1 VISLDTLI
9 QEVVVDGRPYAAVH
23 LAGLAEIHP
32 TGPSRLPFSLKIL
45 AENMVRNILWGRLD
59 QKNLTRLL
67 SWRPEGFAPV
77 GISFYPA
84 RVLMQDFTGV
94 PALCDLAAMRD
105 AAVTAG
111 FHASRVNPKVPVDLI
126 IDHSVQ
132 VDFFGM
138 KGALQKNVA
147 LEFDRN
153 RERYAFLKWAQK
165 SFDNLKIVP
174 PNSGICHQINLEML
188 GTVTISSTW
197 KDRPWAFP
205 DSLVGTDSH
214 TPMINALGT
223 LGWGVGG
230 IEAEAV
236 MMGQPLSIRLPSV
249 TGVRICGTPN
259 KGVTATDVVLY
270 VTERLRQEVVVEQFV
285 EYFGPSLSAL
295 SLPDRATI
303 ANMTPENGATV
314 GLFPVDEVTLGYLVG
329 TGRDAAARFAEAY
342 TKETGLFHDPTNE
355 PSYNRIIELD
365 LSAITPSVAGPS
377 RPQDRIPLPDLKPAM
392 ESAFEGGKKGR
403 DISMGGKLCRVEDGS
418 VVIAAITSCTN
429 TSNPHVMLGAGLI
442 AKKAVAMG
450 LSIPPFVKTSLAPG
464 SRAVVKYLEDAGL
477 MAPLEKLG
485 FHLAGFGCTTCIGN
499 SGPLPPEVAH
509 VVEEE
514 DLNVAAV
521 LSGNRNFEA
530 RIHQKVRS
538 NFLASPML
546 VVLFAIAGRTDIDL
560 MNEVL
565 GCTPEGKEIF
575 LADLW
580 PSREEIDAVVAR
592 CISPS
597 TFTSTYAS
605 IYEGDDHWQA
615 IESGSGLTFD
625 WDKTS
630 TYIRKPPFFDGFSLT
645 PPAIA
650 TITDARVLLKLGD
663 SITTD
668 HISPA
673 GAIPPS
679 YPAGAYLTDKGI
691 APDAYNSYGSRR
703 GNHEVMMRGTFA
715 NIRIKNELAQSNT
728 KGKEGAFT
736 TLFPEHEEHFIF
748 DAAQIYK
755 GRKTPLI
762 ILAGTEYGTGSSRDW
777 AAKGSLLLGVRAVI
791 AKSFERIHRSN
802 LVGMG
807 VLPLEFM
814 EDESTR
820 TLNLNGTETFSLS
833 GLDTLDAGGTLS
845 VRAQKENGQAI
856 LFGVKVRLD
865 TAKEV
870 ETYRHGGILPM
881 VLREL
886 LEK

>member
-1 VISLDTLI
+1 MISLDSLI
-9 QEVVVDGRPYAAVH
+9 RDVVVDGRSYAAVH
-23 LAGLAEIHP
+23 VAGLA
-32 TGPSRLPFSLKIL
+32 GVYASAPSRLPFSLKIL
-45 AENMVRNILWGRLD
+45 AENMVRNILWGRLAPE
-59 QKNLTRLL
+59 NLTRLL

-105 AAVTAG
+105 AAVKAG
-111 FHASRVNPKVPVDLI
+111 FPAERINPEVPVDLI

-138 KGALQKNVA
+138 KGALEKNVG

-174 PNSGICHQINLEML
+174 PNSGICHQINLEKL
-188 GTVTISSTW
+188 GTVAVSNTY
-197 KDRPWAFP
+197 KDRAWAFP

-236 MMGQPLSIRLPSV
+236 MMGQPLSMRLPSV
-249 TGVRICGTPN
+249 TGVRICGTPD

-314 GLFPVDEVTLGYLVG
+314 GLFPVDEVTIEYLRA
-329 TGRDAAARFAEAY
+329 TGRDDAARFAEAY
-342 TKETGLFHDPTNE
+342 AKEAGLFHDPAEE
-355 PSYNRIIELD
+355 PSYNRVIELD
-365 LSAITPSVAGPS
+365 LSDIAPSVAGPA
-377 RPQDRIPLPDLKPAM
+377 RPQDRIPLQKLKPAM
-392 ESAFEGGKKGR
+392 QAAFGGGKKGR
-403 DISMGGKLCRVEDGS
+403 DISMDGKLCRVQDGS

-442 AKKAVAMG
+442 AKKASALG
-450 LSIPPFVKTSLAPG
+450 LSIPPYVKTSLAPG
-464 SRAVVKYLEDAGL
+464 SKAVVKYLEDAGL
-477 MAPLEKLG
+477 MTPLESLG

-499 SGPLPPEVAH
+499 SGPLPPKVAH

-514 DLNVAAV
+514 NLNVSAV

-546 VVLFAIAGRTDIDL
+546 VVLFALAGRTDIDL
-560 MNEVL
+560 MHERI

-575 LADLW
+575 MADLW

-592 CISPS
+592 CISPA

-605 IYEGDDHWQA
+605 LYDGDAHWQG
-615 IESGSGLTFD
+615 IDSGSGLTFD
-625 WDKTS
+625 WDKAS
-630 TYIRKPPFFDGFSLT
+630 TYIRKPPFFDDFSLT
-645 PPAIA
+645 PPAMEN
-650 TITDARVLLKLGD
+650 ITDARVLAKLGD
-663 SITTD
+663 SVTTD

-679 YPAGAYLTDKGI
+679 YPAGAYLTDQGVT
-691 APDAYNSYGSRR
+691 PDAYNSYGSRR
-703 GNHEVMMRGTFA
+703 GNHEVMMRGTFG
-715 NIRIKNELAQSNT
+715 NIRIKNELAH
-728 KGKEGAFT
+728 GREGAYT
-736 TLFPEHEEHFIF
+736 TLFPDHEERFIF
-748 DAAQIYK
+748 DAAQTYGK
-755 GRKTPLI
+755 HRTPLVV
-762 ILAGTEYGTGSSRDW
+762 LAGTEYGTGSSRDW
-777 AAKGSLLLGVRAVI
+777 AAKGSLLLGIRAVI
-791 AKSFERIHRSN
+791 AESFERIHRSN

-814 EDESTR
+814 EDESAR

-833 GLDTLDAGGTLS
+833 GLDTLEAGGTLS
-845 VRAQKENGQAI
+845 VRAQKETGQAI

>member
-1 VISLDTLI
+1 MISLDSLI
-9 QEVVVDGRPYAAVH
+9 QDVVVDGRPYAAVH
-23 LAGLAEIHP
+23 VDGLAGVYSA
-32 TGPSRLPFSLKIL
+32 TPSRLPYSLKIL
-45 AENMVRNILWGRLD
+45 AENMVRNILWGRLAPE
-59 QKNLTRLL
+59 NLTRLL
-67 SWRPEGFAPV
+67 SWRAEGFSAV

-105 AAVTAG
+105 AAVKAG
-111 FHASRVNPKVPVDLI
+111 FPAERVNPEVPVDLI

-138 KGALQKNVA
+138 KGALEKNVG

-174 PNSGICHQINLEML
+174 PNSGICHQINLEKL
-188 GTVTISSTW
+188 GTVAATATR
-197 KDRPWAFP
+197 DGRAWAFL

-236 MMGQPLSIRLPSV
+236 MMGQPLSMRLPSV
-249 TGVRICGTPN
+249 TGVRICGAPA
-259 KGVTATDVVLY
+259 KGVTATDVVLFI
-270 VTERLRQEVVVEQFV
+270 TERLRQEVVVEQFV
-285 EYFGPSLSAL
+285 EYFGPSLSEL

-314 GLFPVDEVTLGYLVG
+314 GLFPVDEVTLGYLKA
-329 TGRDAAARFAEAY
+329 TGRDDAARFAEAY
-342 TKETGLFHDPTNE
+342 TKETALFHDPASE
-355 PSYNRIIELD
+355 PSYNRVIELD

-377 RPQDRIPLPDLKPAM
+377 RPQDRIPLPKLKPAM
-392 ESAFEGGKKGR
+392 EAAFDGRKKGR
-403 DISMGGKLCRVEDGS
+403 SISMGGTLCRVEDGS

-442 AKKAVAMG
+442 AKKAAAFG
-450 LSIPPFVKTSLAPG
+450 LSVPPFVKTSLAPG

-477 MAPLEKLG
+477 LAPLEQLG

-514 DLNVAAV
+514 NLNVAAV

-530 RIHQKVRS
+530 RVHQKVRS

-546 VVLFAIAGRTDIDL
+546 VVLFALAGRTDIDFL
-560 MNEVL
+560 HEHI

-575 LADLW
+575 MADLW
-580 PSREEIDAVVAR
+580 PSREEIEAVVNR
-592 CISPS
+592 CITPD
-597 TFTSTYAS
+597 TFTATYAS
-605 IYEGDDHWQA
+605 LYDGDEHWQA
-615 IESGSGLTFD
+615 IASGAGLTFD
-625 WDKTS
+625 WDTDS
-630 TYIRKPPFFDGFSLT
+630 TYIRKPPFFDEFSLT
-645 PPAIA
+645 LPTPD
-650 TITDARVLLKLGD
+650 TITGARVLAKLGD
-663 SITTD
+663 SVTTD

-673 GAIPPS
+673 GAIPPA
-679 YPAGAYLTDKGI
+679 YPAGVYLTGKGVP
-691 APDAYNSYGSRR
+691 PDQYNSYGSRR
-703 GNHEVMMRGTFA
+703 GNHEVMMRGTFG
-715 NIRIKNELAQSNT
+715 NIRIKNELAH
-728 KGKEGAFT
+728 GREGAYT
-736 TLFPEHEEHFIF
+736 TLFPEHDETFIF
-748 DAAQIYK
+748 DAAQAYQD
-755 GRKTPLI
+755 RDTPLI

-777 AAKGSLLLGVRAVI
+777 AAKGSLLLGVKAVI
-791 AKSFERIHRSN
+791 AQSFERIHRSN

-807 VLPLEFM
+807 VLPLEFLA
-814 EDESTR
+814 DESAR
-820 TLNLNGTETFSLS
+820 TLNLNGTESFSLS
-833 GLDTLDAGGTLS
+833 GLDTLEAGGTLS
-845 VRAQKENGQAI
+845 VRAQKESGQAI